1 MIFPSVAGNVR
12 NAGKWWF
19 SNCLVPNVHRPVSL
33 SDNEVDRKHKG
44 WQFIKSLFDMYK
56 SNYFRWRING
66 WALGACWFLMAGVCH
81 AQLASSAYRVLGQT
95 DLQQNGLN
103 MVTGAGLNDP
113 IGVALDARGGQVHVY
128 ISDAQNSRVLGWAD
142 LNAYQIG
149 DPPAIVLGQPNP
161 QYSAALGIGSKGLT
175 NPLGVAVDPTTGN
188 LFVADFGDNR
198 VVRFPSPFANPSRI
212 EPDAVYGQASFTAVA
227 TGLSSS
233 ALSGP
238 RSVTCDTAGNLWVSD
253 SGNNRILR
261 FPASTLNSPA
271 PVAADTVI
279 GQPDFV
285 SGAANLGATISASGL
300 NTPTGLAFDSQGNLY
315 VADFGNTR
323 VLRFPAPL
331 GPSNPNATATGV
343 WGESNFA
350 TRSTGQQPSATS
362 MAGPLG
368 VAVDNS
374 GNLYVAIPT
383 DNRVLVFPTNTP
395 VGAAATSVY
404 GQSSFTLNTANAG
417 VAPLASASSLA
428 SPADVK
434 IDASGNVLVTDSA
447 NNRVVEFP
455 SGSKNASRVWGQT
468 DFTSNGPNR
477 IKPGSIDAPFKMAID
492 YSAAPFALYVS
503 DTSNNRVLIWKDSVH
518 FQNGDP
524 ADLVIGQPSL
534 LTSAPNV
541 DSPNSKSPSATSVS
555 GPTGLAINP
564 SDGTLYVA
572 DFHNNRVLRYPRPVA
587 QSGRITPDAVI
598 GQADFVSSTSAAVN
612 ASSLNEPAG
621 LAIGPNGDL
630 FVADLGNN
638 RVLEFA
644 VGAGNGASA
653 IRVYGQPNMFS
664 SVKPSQVSAQTLN
677 GPQGISVDAASNLYV
692 ADSGANRVLAFPNT
706 SVAPAAGAVAT
717 FVLGQLSFSASS
729 GGTFR
734 TPVDVAVDSSGDIF
748 VADANDNRVLTYPS
762 LVFLPPTGAA
772 ASGVLGQS
780 TPTGTTANWDSPG
793 NGLAS
798 ADSFYSPGGLYVDR
812 QDTLYVGDV
821 GNNRVLQFLK
831 PGVVVNAAT
840 YQAGVPVAQGSLAV
854 MFGTGLAAAVAQS
867 SNPPWA
873 PTLENRQ
880 ITIDDQ
886 TVSPIYYLSQTQANF
901 QIPSNAA
908 LGTQRVALRVGD
920 TGELVAGG
928 SLLISAAS
936 PGLFSTNQSGSGQG
950 AVVNQDNT
958 INSATNPAPVGSTVT
973 LYGTG
978 QGPVSPAVQDG
989 AAAATSPLSYTVA
1002 VPTSNSTTCFISQPS
1017 MCVAVGSNFG
1027 NVQYSGLAPGFV
1039 GLWQINVTIPQGT
1052 PAGSAVGVRVVID
1065 STSSNLVT
1073 IAVK

>member
-1 MIFPSVAGNVR
+1 
-12 NAGKWWF
+12 
-19 SNCLVPNVHRPVSL
+19 
-33 SDNEVDRKHKG
+33 
-44 WQFIKSLFDMYK
+44 MYK
-56 SNYFRWRING
+56 SNYFQWRISG
-66 WALGACWFLMAGVCH
+66 VARAACWLLMAGVCH
-81 AQLASSAYRVLGQT
+81 AQLSSSAYRVLGQS
-95 DLQQNGLN
+95 DLQQSGFN
-103 MVTGAGLNDP
+103 MVTGMSLNDP
-113 IGVALDARGGQVHVY
+113 IGVALDARAGQVHVY
-128 ISDAQNSRVLGWAD
+128 ISDTQNSRVLGWAD
-142 LNAYQIG
+142 LNAYQSG
-149 DPPAIVLGQPNP
+149 DAPALVLGQPNP
-161 QYSAALGIGSKGLT
+161 QYSSALGIGPKGLT
-175 NPLGVAVDPTTGN
+175 NPLGVAVDPTSGN
-188 LFVADFGDNR
+188 LYVADFGDNR
-198 VVRFPSPFANPSRI
+198 VVRFPSPFANATRI
-212 EPDAVYGQASFTAVA
+212 EPDAVYGQANFTAVA
-227 TGLSSS
+227 AGLSNS
-233 ALSGP
+233 AMSGP
-238 RSVTCDTAGNLWVSD
+238 RSVACDAAGNLWVSD

-261 FPASTLNSPA
+261 FAASTLNSPA

-285 SGAANLGATISASGL
+285 SGAANRGATVSASGL
-300 NTPTGLAFDSQGNLY
+300 STPAGLTFDSQGNLY
-315 VADFGNTR
+315 VADFANTR

-331 GPSNPNATATGV
+331 GPSNPNATATAV
-343 WGESNFA
+343 WGQQNFA
-350 TRSTGQQPSATS
+350 TRGAGQQPSATT

-368 VAVDNS
+368 VAVDNN
-374 GNLYVAIPT
+374 GNLYVAVPS
-383 DNRVLVFPTNTP
+383 DNRVLVFPTATA

-417 VAPLASASSLA
+417 AAPLASASSLA

-434 IDASGNVLVTDSA
+434 IDPSGNVVVTDSA
-447 NNRVVEFP
+447 NNRVLEFP

-468 DFTSNGPNR
+468 DFTSNGANR
-477 IKPGSIDAPFKMAID
+477 IKPGSINSPFKMAID
-492 YSAAPFALYVS
+492 YSSAPFALYVS
-503 DTSNNRVLIWKDSVH
+503 DTGNNRVLIWKDSVH

-534 LTSAPNV
+534 LTGAPNV
-541 DSPNSKSPSATSVS
+541 DSPSSKSPSATSLS
-555 GPTGLAINP
+555 GPAGIAINP

-572 DFHNNRVLRYPRPVA
+572 DYQNNRVLRFPRPVA

-598 GQADFVSSTSAAVN
+598 GQFDFVSSTSAAVN
-612 ASSLNEPAG
+612 ATSLKNPAG

-630 FVADLGNN
+630 FVADSGNN

-644 VGAGNGASA
+644 AGAGNGASA

-664 SVKPSQVSAQTLN
+664 AVKPSQVSAQTLTA
-677 GPQGISVDAASNLYV
+677 PQGIAVDPASNLYV
-692 ADSGANRVLAFPNT
+692 ADFGANRVLAFPNT

-717 FVLGQLSFSASS
+717 FVIGQASFSGSAVVAVK
-729 GGTFR
+729 

-748 VADANDNRVLTYPS
+748 VADAGGNRVLIFPS
-762 LVFLPPTGAA
+762 LVFLPPTGATP
-772 ASGVLGQS
+772 SGVIGQP

-798 ADSFYSPGGLYVDR
+798 ADSLYSPNGVYVDR

-840 YQAGVPVAQGSLAV
+840 YQVGVPVGQGSLAV
-854 MFGTGLAAAVAQS
+854 LFGTALAANPVTS
-867 SNPPWA
+867 STPPWQGA
-873 PTLENRQ
+873 LENRQ

-886 TVSPIYYLSQTQANF
+886 TISPIYYISATQANF

-928 SLLISAAS
+928 NLLIAAAS
-936 PGLFSTNQSGSGQG
+936 PGLFTTNQGGSGQA

-958 INSATNPAPVGSTVT
+958 VNSPSNPAPVGSTVT

-989 AAAATSPLSYTVA
+989 AGAGTAPLSYTVA
-1002 VPTSNSTTCFISQPS
+1002 VPTSNSNTCLNSQPS
-1017 MCVAVGSNFG
+1017 MCVAVGSNFA
-1027 NVQYSGLAPGFV
+1027 NVQYSGLAPGYV

-1052 PAGSAVGVRVVID
+1052 PAGSAVPVRVVID